1 MACSR
6 VLADPYEFD
15 SSMRVVHLSYYYGN
29 NTSGAP
35 IAATRLHQAL
45 LRAGVESHFICMAK
59 RGEGENVHLLPRSK
73 LGQLFYYLFP
83 RGCWVLSKF
92 LFGKMYMPNLIPL
105 KGLERTI
112 CEIKPDVVHIHFIG
126 QDMVSYAQLEK
137 LGAPAVI
144 TLHDL
149 SLFNAVEAH
158 PGEDVRFV
166 DGFTRQN
173 SSWIERWLFNRKR
186 HLIEML
192 KPRLIGPSDWV
203 CSMARKALIGRELAA
218 DCVFNIVD
226 PVFAYDVN
234 LRQRTD
240 RFTILFGAY
249 GGRRARYKGW
259 EDLASALALLPKE
272 VKAKSEVFV
281 FGESAEV
288 TEVGGVKV
296 RFLGAINDPKE
307 LREIHHAADVFAF
320 PSKHETQGMVKI
332 EALLDGLPVLAFKRT
347 GCAETIEHKVNGWI
361 APDGDIA
368 KYAKGIEHYFNLW
381 QRGELDD
388 IRSSIAERARAVFA
402 EDDILRKTLAVYEKC
417 KLKK

>member
-1 MACSR
+1 MK
-6 VLADPYEFD
+6 
-15 SSMRVVHLSYYYGN
+15 VVHLSYYYGN

-59 RGEGENVHLLPRSK
+59 RGEGENVHLLPHSK
-73 LGQLFYYLFP
+73 IGRLFYYLFP

-105 KGLERTI
+105 KGFERTI
-112 CEIKPDVVHIHFIG
+112 RKIKPDIVHVHFIG
-126 QDMVSYAQLEK
+126 QDMVSFAQLEQ
-137 LGAPAVI
+137 LSIPIMI

-149 SLFNAVEAH
+149 SLFNAVEGY
-158 PGEDVRFV
+158 PWDDTRFV

-186 HLIEML
+186 HLIETL
-192 KPRLIGPSDWV
+192 RPRLIGPSEWV

-296 RFLGAINDPKE
+296 RFFGAIKE
-307 LREIHHAADVFAF
+307 PERLREIHHSADVFAL
-320 PSKHETQGMVKI
+320 PSRQDNAPQVKF
-332 EALLDGLPVLAFKRT
+332 EALIDGLPVIAFKRT
-347 GCAETIEHKVNGWI
+347 GCAELIEQQKNGWI

-388 IRSSIAERARAVFA
+388 IRSSIAERARAAFA
-402 EDDILRKTLAVYEKC
+402 EENILCETLAIYEEC

>member
-1 MACSR
+1 
-6 VLADPYEFD
+6 
-15 SSMRVVHLSYYYGN
+15 MRVVHLSYYYGN

-59 RGEGENVHLLPRSK
+59 RGEGENVHLLPHSK
-73 LGQLFYYLFP
+73 AGRLFYYLIP
-83 RGCWVLSKF
+83 RGCWVLSK
-92 LFGKMYMPNLIPL
+92 LLLGKMYMPNLIPL
-105 KGLERTI
+105 KGLARTI
-112 CEIKPDVVHIHFIG
+112 REIKPDVVHIHFIG

-137 LGAPAVI
+137 LGVPAVI

-149 SLFNAVEAH
+149 SLFNAVEAY

-166 DGFTRQN
+166 EGFTRQN

-186 HLIEML
+186 HLIGTL
-192 KPRLIGPSDWV
+192 KPRLIGPSKWV

-234 LRQRTD
+234 LRRRTD
-240 RFTILFGAY
+240 KFTILFGAY

-259 EDLASALALLPKE
+259 EDLASALALLPEE
-272 VKAKSEVFV
+272 VKAKSEVLV
-281 FGESAEV
+281 FGESAEE
-288 TEVGGVKV
+288 TAVGGVKV
-296 RFLGAINDPKE
+296 RFLGAIKEPKK
-307 LREIHHAADVFAF
+307 LREIHHSADVFAL
-320 PSKHETQGMVKI
+320 PSRQDNAPQVKF
-332 EALLDGLPVLAFKRT
+332 EALIDGLPVIAFKRT
-347 GCAETIEHKVNGWI
+347 GCAETIEHKANGWI

-368 KYAKGIEHYFNLW
+368 EYAKGIEHYFDLW

-402 EDDILRKTLAVYEKC
+402 EENIIRKTLAVYEDS